1 VHRNIAPEEVI
12 MGAAG
17 WVVVV
22 LYFCLMVGIGWWAKS
37 RVHDARDYFTAGGR
51 MPWWLAG
58 ISHHMS
64 GYSAAVFVAYAAV
77 AYTVGFALYVWWA
90 LGVVVALVIGAAL
103 FAPRWPRLRQRLGIV
118 SPMEYLTTRYN
129 LPAQQVLAWSGT
141 ALKLF
146 DVAAKWAA
154 CAVLLNIFASV
165 PIQWG
170 VLLTGGVALIY
181 STIGGLW
188 ADALTDLGQFVIQL
202 VAGITMFVVVLSK
215 LGGFSSIWN
224 MWGKLPPSHSHPF
237 AGSYTAVFFLIYI
250 LVDTVSYNGG
260 TWNLAQRFIASDNGA
275 KARRAALLSA
285 GLYLVWPLILFF
297 PMWAA
302 PIILPNLSQP
312 DQSYGLLTTHLLPG
326 GLIGLVLAGMF
337 SHTMAMSSSDANAI
351 SSVVVRDIIP
361 AVMRGRSR
369 LSDRAELA
377 AGRIA
382 TFIFVVASLGVA
394 MGSSSFG
401 GVLGLLVLWFG
412 ALIGPVAIP
421 MLLGMLPLFRR
432 CGPSAAILSWA
443 AGLIVFVLTK
453 YAFSSQVAELNASW
467 TTTVTVA
474 GPILVSL
481 LVFSLCGVL
490 RPWRNAAS
498 DELVEAL
505 NTDLPAGEDRVVVH
519 A

>member
-1 VHRNIAPEEVI
+1 

-170 VLLTGGVALIY
+170 VLLHRRRRPDLLHDRRAVGRRAHRPRPVRDPARRGHHHVRRGAFQARRFLLNMEHVGRAAAKPLPPVRGQLHRGVFPDLHPGRHRLLQRRHMEPGA
-181 STIGGLW
+181 
-188 ADALTDLGQFVIQL
+188 AVHRLGQRRQ
-202 VAGITMFVVVLSK
+202 G
-215 LGGFSSIWN
+215 
-224 MWGKLPPSHSHPF
+224 PP
-237 AGSYTAVFFLIYI
+237 GSPAL
-250 LVDTVSYNGG
+250 
-260 TWNLAQRFIASDNGA
+260 
-275 KARRAALLSA
+275 RRA
-285 GLYLVWPLILFF
+285 
-297 PMWAA
+297 
-302 PIILPNLSQP
+302 
-312 DQSYGLLTTHLLPG
+312 LPG
-326 GLIGLVLAGMF
+326 LAADPVLPDVGRA
-337 SHTMAMSSSDANAI
+337 ASSCRTSA
-351 SSVVVRDIIP
+351 SRTSPRP
-361 AVMRGRSR
+361 AHH
-369 LSDRAELA
+369 APA
-377 AGRIA
+377 AGR
-382 TFIFVVASLGVA
+382 
-394 MGSSSFG
+394 
-401 GVLGLLVLWFG
+401 
-412 ALIGPVAIP
+412 PDRP
-421 MLLGMLPLFRR
+421 R
-432 CGPSAAILSWA
+432 AARACSR
-443 AGLIVFVLTK
+443 T
-453 YAFSSQVAELNASW
+453 
-467 TTTVTVA
+467 
-474 GPILVSL
+474 
-481 LVFSLCGVL
+481 
-490 RPWRNAAS
+490 RWR
-498 DELVEAL
+498 
-505 NTDLPAGEDRVVVH
+505 
-519 A
+519 